1 MLAHKHSVAISVG
14 TLKRLLPLRLASIL
28 DDWKHWLLV
37 DWRCPV
43 NYSKQET
50 TLAKTEVRHQA
61 CSQSLSTLMLTFHVF
76 FSQNCFSQHNSR
88 YFDLLLEM
96 KRKNTASSSD
106 FNLILDISTFISKW
120 KSEKSPS
127 CNNFFLQ
134 WDVKFFFSME
144 LDVSLRM
151 NFPLVLCNNGC
162 SAFLSL
168 LSGRKRRPTASAIFL
183 LFTHLAAG
191 CQQPEMNLCS
201 SGTWTES
208 FFRGREREGRHTVQ
222 PVLLHCSP
230 PSLLCWCRH
239 CCCCC
244 FQFLFVLNCCL
255 CIRGQKVWVLFLF
268 FFFQVPV
275 LQLGFC
281 FLARFN

>member
-1 MLAHKHSVAISVG
+1 
-14 TLKRLLPLRLASIL
+14 
-28 DDWKHWLLV
+28 
-37 DWRCPV
+37 
-43 NYSKQET
+43 
-50 TLAKTEVRHQA
+50 
-61 CSQSLSTLMLTFHVF
+61 
-76 FSQNCFSQHNSR
+76 
-88 YFDLLLEM
+88 
-96 KRKNTASSSD
+96 
-106 FNLILDISTFISKW
+106 
-120 KSEKSPS
+120 
-127 CNNFFLQ
+127 
-134 WDVKFFFSME
+134 ME

-168 LSGRKRRPTASAIFL
+168 LSGRKRRPTASAIFM

-268 FFFQVPV
+268 FFSKCLFCSWDFVSWRALIKAHYITALRTLVDTFCCWCLEAIKAHQK
-275 LQLGFC
+275 C
-281 FLARFN
+281 FLFFCTG